1 LIYLNSNA
9 QPVASP
15 AKKTKNW
22 RYEME
27 GNIRVTMI
35 AGSGN
40 EVEIELPAGTTASL
54 TTKLPIVRSIVD
66 LGDRGLVVINGAK
79 VSPET
84 ALRDGDVVE
93 VVSKSN
99 DKG

>member
-1 LIYLNSNA
+1 
-9 QPVASP
+9 
-15 AKKTKNW
+15 
-22 RYEME
+22 ME
-27 GNIRVTMI
+27 STIKVTLR

-40 EVEIELPAGTTASL
+40 EDVVELPAGTTASL

-79 VSPET
+79 ASPDT
-84 ALRDGDVVE
+84 VLRDGDEVE

>member
-1 LIYLNSNA
+1 
-9 QPVASP
+9 
-15 AKKTKNW
+15 
-22 RYEME
+22 ME
-27 GNIRVTMI
+27 STIKVTLI

-40 EVEIELPAGTTASL
+40 EVDIELPAGTTASL

-79 VSPET
+79 VAPET

>member
-1 LIYLNSNA
+1 
-9 QPVASP
+9 
-15 AKKTKNW
+15 
-22 RYEME
+22 ME
-27 GNIRVTMI
+27 STIKVTLI

-40 EVEIELPAGTTASL
+40 EVVVELPAGTTASL

-79 VSPET
+79 ASPDT
-84 ALRDGDVVE
+84 VLRDGDEVE